1 MVFRRRNENA
11 TYRNPSGSGIFQHS
25 TTAGFCTTLQVIS
38 FKSHIYSLLVNMF
51 LFFIREYRV
60 RSKLPI
66 QFIMGIAT
74 TVALQQQLHHR
85 TSVCLATKSFQS
97 QPSVVLLNHL
107 IEQLFMKNSVLK
119 LGPRLMQLLLD
130 GFLYHDLSLS
140 SFMMRVH
147 LIIMQHYITLPV
159 SSLCCSPS
167 ELKVILSFPI
177 LFFKI

>member
-1 MVFRRRNENA
+1 
-11 TYRNPSGSGIFQHS
+11 
-25 TTAGFCTTLQVIS
+25 VIS
-38 FKSHIYSLLVNMF
+38 FTSHIYSLLVNMF